1 MTEGFDK
8 AGHKIKKQQ
17 LHYTQE
23 ANHFERDPTRPAL
36 PSFVKIPNIKR
47 SGLVG
52 NAQRA
57 LKISGLLEVVHL
69 SVDLFRALCHDAA
82 LVKPVP
88 MQPRFFS

>member
-8 AGHKIKKQQ
+8 AGRKIKQQ

-23 ANHFERDPTRPAL
+23 VNHYERDPTRPAL
-36 PSFVKIPNIKR
+36 PSLCKIPHVKR

-57 LKISGLLEVVHL
+57 LEI
-69 SVDLFRALCHDAA
+69 A
-82 LVKPVP
+82 
-88 MQPRFFS
+88 